1 LFILPLQYV
10 KPVVTNHTI
19 FIAMSR
25 ENNIKIAVFIGM
37 QSTNLGWF
45 DAEEVLVNV
54 VKDNTF
60 DEMDLKFDKSW
71 DWLTAV
77 VGIISETYN
86 RDNEDFN
93 HLCYEIGDAVVDN
106 DLARGYDALVCFIN
120 NTGSRTPLIDR
131 VLDEMRNDFD
141 NGDVTAIE
149 EVLKQVPKEV
159 LLGYLPEK
167 L

>member
-1 LFILPLQYV
+1 
-10 KPVVTNHTI
+10 VVTNHTI

-54 VKDNTF
+54 EKDNTF
-60 DEMDLKFDKSW
+60 DEMELKFDKSW

-77 VGIISETYN
+77 VGMVSETYN
-86 RDNEDFN
+86 RDDKDFD

-106 DLARGYDALVCFIN
+106 DLARGYDALIMFIEA
-120 NTGSRTPLIDR
+120 TGSRTPLVDR
-131 VLDEMRNDFD
+131 VLNEMKKDFD
-141 NGDVTAIE
+141 SGDVTAIE
-149 EVLKQVPKEV
+149 ELLKMLPKEA
-159 LLGYLPEK
+159 LMGYLPEN